1 VGQPIQSDGG
11 VNLGKSTKT
20 RQANDPMAKLR
31 KSIAKKLHGFTAD
44 YPDYDAAPE
53 MDIYKPAS
61 KRFPV
66 PELVLFTLRNIMGWR
81 WSGHGEKVRW
91 TAYGSVDG
99 EPVFFSMRKFGFTI
113 GRKVDGQVAGTRI
126 EGQLSSALKEVEK
139 ALETVAEHQVAIGDV
154 LIVNRFGEFDAR
166 YRFFRELADK
176 AFKKASRKPR
186 MSLSAGKPGGIA
198 DVMNRLVKTK
208 REGFFHSVAMVDC
221 YFSSLEHR
229 LVLLRA
235 FTGNPLAQGEVIDLL
250 SAKWD
255 DKLKMVAPVP
265 GSRKL
270 ELLLGRLR
278 EIKER
283 VRNPFSHGGVENDGG
298 SMFFHLPTVGQIP
311 VNFSNFGNSVRF
323 SFLPIEEEGHSDYCK
338 VFDELDDFL
347 SSEDLERPHA
357 LMDAG
362 VDPSF
367 DTETLKRYAE
377 AISGTDEDLK
387 AFLDEWGQMWTM
399 HANMDY

>member
-1 VGQPIQSDGG
+1 
-11 VNLGKSTKT
+11 
-20 RQANDPMAKLR
+20 MAKLR

-44 YPDYDAAPE
+44 YPDYDAVPD
-53 MDIYKPAS
+53 MDTHKPAS

-66 PELVLFTLRNIMGWR
+66 PELVLFTLRNVMGWR

-91 TAYGSVDG
+91 TVYGSVDG
-99 EPVFFSMRKFGFTI
+99 EPVFFSLQKFGFAI
-113 GRKVDGQVAGTRI
+113 GRKVDGVVANTKI
-126 EGQLSSALKEVEK
+126 EGQLASALKEVEK
-139 ALETVAEHQVAIGDV
+139 ALETVAEYQVAAGDV

-166 YRFFRELADK
+166 YRFYRELADK
-176 AFKKASRKPR
+176 AFKRASRKPR
-186 MSLSAGKPGGIA
+186 VSRSPGSPFGLA
-198 DVMNRLVKTK
+198 DVMNRLIKAK

-221 YFSSLEHR
+221 YFSALEHR

-235 FTGNPLAQGEVIDLL
+235 FTGKPLSQGEVIDLL

-255 DKLKMVAPVP
+255 DKLKMVVPVA
-265 GSRKL
+265 GNRKL
-270 ELLLGRLR
+270 ELLLGRMR

-298 SMFFHLPTVGQIP
+298 SMFFHLPTIGQIP
-311 VNFSNFGNSVRF
+311 VNFSKFGNSVRF
-323 SFLPIEEEGHSDYCK
+323 SFLPVEEEGHSDYCE
-338 VFDELDDFL
+338 VFDAMDEIL
-347 SSEDLERPHA
+347 SSGDLAGPHA

-367 DTETLKRYAE
+367 DGETLKRYAD
-377 AISGTDEDLK
+377 AIAGTDADLR
-387 AFLDEWGQMWTM
+387 AFLDEWGHLWTM

>member
-1 VGQPIQSDGG
+1 MA
-11 VNLGKSTKT
+11 KSAKTKQVT
-20 RQANDPMAKLR
+20 DPMAKLR

-44 YPDYDAAPE
+44 YPDYAAAPE
-53 MDIYKPAS
+53 MNTYKPTS

-91 TAYGSVDG
+91 TVYGSVDG
-99 EPVFFSMRKFGFTI
+99 EPIFFSLQKFGFAI
-113 GRKVDGQVAGTRI
+113 GRKVGGAVANTKI
-126 EGQLSSALKEVEK
+126 EGQLVSALKEVEK

-154 LIVNRFGEFDAR
+154 LIVNRFGEFDTR
-166 YRFFRELADK
+166 YRFYRKLADK

-186 MSLSAGKPGGIA
+186 VSRSAGSPFGLA
-198 DVMNRLVKTK
+198 DVMNRLIKAK

-221 YFSSLEHR
+221 YFSALEHR

-235 FTGNPLAQGEVIDLL
+235 FTGKPLSQGEVIELL

-255 DKLKMVAPVP
+255 DKLKMVIPVA
-265 GSRKL
+265 GNRKL
-270 ELLLGRLR
+270 ELLLGRMR

-283 VRNPFSHGGVENDGG
+283 IRNPFSHGGVENDGG
-298 SMFFHLPTVGQIP
+298 SMFFHLPTIGQIP
-311 VNFSNFGNSVRF
+311 VNFSKFGNSVRF
-323 SFLPIEEEGHSDYCK
+323 SFLPVEEDGHSDYCK
-338 VFDELDDFL
+338 VFDEVDEIL
-347 SSEDLERPHA
+347 SSKDLAGPHA

-367 DTETLKRYAE
+367 DAETLKRYAN
-377 AISGTDEDLK
+377 AIAGTDADLR
-387 AFLDEWGQMWTM
+387 AFLDEWGHLWTM

>member
-1 VGQPIQSDGG
+1 MNMRG
-11 VNLGKSTKT
+11 TKKT
-20 RQANDPMAKLR
+20 GETYDPMVKLR
-31 KSIAKKLHGFTAD
+31 ASVARKLHGFTAD
-44 YPDYDAAPE
+44 YPEYGSAPE
-53 MDIYKPAS
+53 MDTYKPVS

-91 TAYGSVDG
+91 TVYGSVDG

-113 GRKVDGQVAGTRI
+113 GRKVDGQVASTKI
-126 EGQLSSALKEVEK
+126 EGQLASALKDVEK
-139 ALETVAEHQVAIGDV
+139 ALETVAEHQVAVGDV

-176 AFKKASRKPR
+176 AFKKAARKPR
-186 MSLSAGKPGGIA
+186 MSHAAGKPGGLA
-198 DVMNRLVKTK
+198 DVMNRLVKAK

-221 YFSSLEHR
+221 YFSALEHR

-235 FTGNPLAQGEVIDLL
+235 FTGQPLAQGEVIELL

-255 DKLKMVAPVP
+255 DKLKMVTSIP
-265 GSRKL
+265 GNRKL
-270 ELLLGRLR
+270 ELLLGRMR

-323 SFLPIEEEGHSDYCK
+323 SFLPVEEEGHGDYCR
-338 VFDELDDFL
+338 VFDELDEFL
-347 SSEDLERPHA
+347 SSGALARPHA
-357 LMDAG
+357 LMDAS

-367 DTETLKRYAE
+367 DNETLKRYAG
-377 AISGTDEDLK
+377 AISGTDGDLK
-387 AFLDEWGQMWTM
+387 AFLDEWGHMWTM